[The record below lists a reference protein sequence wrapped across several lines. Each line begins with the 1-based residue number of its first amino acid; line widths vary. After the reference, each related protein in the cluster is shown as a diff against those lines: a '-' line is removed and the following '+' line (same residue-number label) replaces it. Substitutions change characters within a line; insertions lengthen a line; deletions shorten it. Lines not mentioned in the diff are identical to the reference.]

1 MFRIILPILLIGVAV
16 SSFFFFTFGAY
27 KDIKVLRANTSEY
40 NTALANFNQLQK
52 VRDVL
57 RDQYNTFSTS
67 DLTRLDRML
76 PDYVDNIR
84 LIIEIQNMA
93 VRYGL
98 TLTNV
103 KFSISGKATTV
114 QGAKASPQNSQALAL
129 MNKEYGVFELEFST
143 VGPYENFVKFSKD
156 IEKSLRLVD
165 IMSVGFSSIDPVRTS
180 GVVSTGTVYKY
191 DFKIRTYWLK

>member
-1 MFRIILPILLIGVAV
+1 MMRIILPILLLGVSVA
-16 SSFFFFTFGAY
+16 SFFFFTFDAY
-27 KDIKVLRANTSEY
+27 KEIKTLRVTTGEY

-52 VRDVL
+52 VRDTL

-67 DLTRLDRML
+67 DLTRLDKLL

-84 LIIEIQNMA
+84 LVIEIQNMA

-103 KFSISGKATTV
+103 KFSIPGKATTA
-114 QGAKASPQNSQALAL
+114 QGGKASPENSQTLAL

-156 IEKSLRLVD
+156 VEKSLRLVD
-165 IMSVGFSSIDPVRTS
+165 IMSVGFSSTDPVRT
-180 GVVSTGTVYKY
+180 GGIVSTGTVYKY

>member
-1 MFRIILPILLIGVAV
+1 MFRIILPILLIGASVA
-16 SSFFFFTFGAY
+16 SFFFFTFDAY
-27 KDIKVLRANTSEY
+27 KDIKTLRTKTGEY

-52 VRDVL
+52 VRDTL
-57 RDQYNTFSTS
+57 RDRYNTFEST
-67 DLTRLDRML
+67 DLGRLDRML

-84 LIIEIQNMA
+84 LVIEIQNMA

-103 KFSISGKATTV
+103 KFSIPGKVTSSGAAEQPK
-114 QGAKASPQNSQALAL
+114 NSQTLAL
-129 MNKEYGVFELEFST
+129 MNKEYGIFELEFST
-143 VGPYENFVKFSKD
+143 VGPYENFVKFSQD

-165 IMSVGFSSIDPVRTS
+165 IVSVAFSSTEPVRTG
-180 GVVSTGTVYKY
+180 GVVSTGNVYKY